1 MAEDFSL
8 LQIVEPDALV
18 HPNPVLAVI
27 EVIPTDC
34 SGEVYLISSLVKN
47 KRLIRKVLIC

>member
-18 HPNPVLAVI
+18 HPNPVLEVI

-34 SGEVYLISSLVKN
+34 SGKVYLIGSLVKN
-47 KRLIRKVLIC
+47 KKIN